1 MLCSD
6 ILRSCRSTTLENKVR
21 VNGINLTGKTKFVRI
36 REEFE
41 LSEFELSGVNY
52 NKKTV
57 SDPTGIG
64 FSSS

>member
-6 ILRSCRSTTLENKVR
+6 ILRFADPRLENKVR
-21 VNGINLTGKTKFVRI
+21 VNGINLTKGKQN
-36 REEFE
+36 
-41 LSEFELSGVNY
+41 LFELSGVNY
-52 NKKTV
+52 YKKTAV

>member
-6 ILRSCRSTTLENKVR
+6 ILRFADPRLENKVR
-21 VNGINLTGKTKFVRI
+21 VNEQFDQGKTKFVRI
-36 REEFE
+36 SE
-41 LSEFELSGVNY
+41 EFELSGVNY
-52 NKKTV
+52 YKKTV